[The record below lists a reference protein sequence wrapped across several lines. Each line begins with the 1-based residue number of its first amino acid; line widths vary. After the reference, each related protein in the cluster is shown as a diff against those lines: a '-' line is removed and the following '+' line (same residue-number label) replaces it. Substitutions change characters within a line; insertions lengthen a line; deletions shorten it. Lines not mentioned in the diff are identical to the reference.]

1 MLNQYWTI
9 QLGENG
15 HIDGTLQDAHAFTS
29 GSGSFADAQQDLGV
43 GFIQVLLPQFMN
55 VVMTLLGGAID
66 SSQVQLTVSGWSM
79 NRAIRFQIDIS
90 ASSGIT
96 VYDYGGRQEPGDGGT
111 LPNGP
116 GSGAATP
123 LTAAAMAMLLFCLAA
138 MVKIRAGLLPI
149 SFSVCA
155 KVHIS
160 YTVLS

>member
-1 MLNQYWTI
+1 
-9 QLGENG
+9 
-15 HIDGTLQDAHAFTS
+15 
-29 GSGSFADAQQDLGV
+29 
-43 GFIQVLLPQFMN
+43 MN
-55 VVMTLLGGAID
+55 VGMTLGGVID

-138 MVKIRAGLLPI
+138 MVKIRAGLLPM